1 MPNSHHPVYT
11 AATKEDVL
19 DQPTPA
25 TQPISDDERARRQK
39 AVDYAR
45 GSVRLEGFV
54 LDADIEALNQR
65 YVNGELTSEQ
75 LTAAIK
81 RPVG

>member
-1 MPNSHHPVYT
+1 MDH
-11 AATKEDVL
+11 
-19 DQPTPA
+19 A
-25 TQPISDDERARRQK
+25 TQTNRTISDDERRRRQK

-54 LDADIEALNQR
+54 LDEDIKALNQR
-65 YVNGELTSEQ
+65 YVDGELTSEE

-81 RPVG
+81 HAVG

>member
-1 MPNSHHPVYT
+1 MDQ
-11 AATKEDVL
+11 AAQAART
-19 DQPTPA
+19 
-25 TQPISDDERARRQK
+25 ISDDERQRRQK

-54 LDADIEALNQR
+54 LDDDINALNQR
-65 YVNGELTSEQ
+65 YVNGELTSEE

-81 RPVG
+81 HAVG

>member
-1 MPNSHHPVYT
+1 MDEG
-11 AATKEDVL
+11 K
-19 DQPTPA
+19 PA
-25 TQPISDDERARRQK
+25 TPPIAEAERVRRQK
-39 AVDYAR
+39 AVEYAR

-65 YVNGELTSEQ
+65 YVNGELTSEE

-81 RPVG
+81 RAVG